1 MESAVCCV
9 PWSLSCILKVCLA
22 SDIFVRLTWFQ
33 FRFLFTEMMCHFFSL
48 LLLLLLF
55 TVSWR
60 ILLFH
65 FDFVGTTTTLRST
78 FNNNHS
84 ALFSIR
90 IHFAHRYS
98 QLCIFNRV
106 ECSQKSFSFS
116 FVFDFYF
123 QSRLFSKSQRVGFWT
138 ATDVD
143 VGQINLVSA
152 DAANALPP
160 LPAEAFLI
168 MAL

>member
-9 PWSLSCILKVCLA
+9 PWSLSCILEVCLPC
-22 SDIFVRLTWFQ
+22 DIFVRLTWFQ

-48 LLLLLLF
+48 LLLLLF
-55 TVSWR
+55 TVSCR

-65 FDFVGTTTTLRST
+65 FGFVGTTTTLRST

-106 ECSQKSFSFS
+106 ECSQKSFSSSVS
-116 FVFDFYF
+116 FVFDFDFYF
-123 QSRLFSKSQRVGFWT
+123 QSRLFSKSIATGSQRVGF
-138 ATDVD
+138 
-143 VGQINLVSA
+143 
-152 DAANALPP
+152 
-160 LPAEAFLI
+160 
-168 MAL
+168 

>member
-1 MESAVCCV
+1 M
-9 PWSLSCILKVCLA
+9 SLFVSLGFSFDFYLLKWCA
-22 SDIFVRLTWFQ
+22 TS
-33 FRFLFTEMMCHFFSL
+33 SL

-65 FDFVGTTTTLRST
+65 FGFVGTTTTLRST

-106 ECSQKSFSFS
+106 ECSQKSFSVS
-116 FVFDFYF
+116 FVFDFDFYF